1 MKIIYMNCGVKNYME
16 EDHHS
21 YIYNFCSGEKKAFSD
36 NRSLPHTVLAQA
48 ALTYYGRQEEPAA

>member
-1 MKIIYMNCGVKNYME
+1 MNCGVKNYMK